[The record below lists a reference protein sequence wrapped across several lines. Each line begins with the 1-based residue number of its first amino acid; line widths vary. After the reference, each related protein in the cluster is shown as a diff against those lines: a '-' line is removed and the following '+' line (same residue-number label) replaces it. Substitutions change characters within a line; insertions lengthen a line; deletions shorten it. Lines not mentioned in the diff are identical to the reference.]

1 MNQFITIVIIIFVVV
16 VVVVVFLVSLL
27 NSDLEWKQSRQLNVT
42 RPKRENNRRPEG
54 PTPMPVATTSNPGW
68 PVKLTNYNSNGDSYL
83 LVQEIFRKLYLKKTC
98 G

>member
-42 RPKRENNRRPEG
+42 RQKRENNRRPQG